1 MNCIS
6 NQTENSNEPYV
17 VLKLRLKYF
26 DCFSIWDFLISKW
39 NYGNIWDLGFGHIG
53 TNMTPKF
60 VIVSQLSHC
69 AEVLIRSFRN
79 VGSKY
84 PVSGKA
90 KAVDPKWKKFLS
102 LMIIN
107 CWQEAPFVKSICNGP
122 EIIHWKFL
130 LCPPVLNMSDTCR
143 HSRIC

>member
-1 MNCIS
+1 MG
-6 NQTENSNEPYV
+6 
-17 VLKLRLKYF
+17 F
-26 DCFSIWDFLISKW
+26 
-39 NYGNIWDLGFGHIG
+39 GFGHIG

-130 LCPPVLNMSDTCR
+130 LCPRSSIWATHVDIPESVQLKIDPRCWKTTFLGARPPPPSTFYLTLFLFWLIFPTG
-143 HSRIC
+143 HLQF

>member
-1 MNCIS
+1 M
-6 NQTENSNEPYV
+6 
-17 VLKLRLKYF
+17 
-26 DCFSIWDFLISKW
+26 
-39 NYGNIWDLGFGHIG
+39 GFAFGLSYWYSR
-53 TNMTPKF
+53 PQKF
-60 VIVSQLSHC
+60 VIVSQLSYC

-143 HSRIC
+143 HSRIWTKNWPKVLKDNISWRARPPPPSTFYLTLFLFWLIFPTGHLQI

>member
-1 MNCIS
+1 MG
-6 NQTENSNEPYV
+6 
-17 VLKLRLKYF
+17 F
-26 DCFSIWDFLISKW
+26 
-39 NYGNIWDLGFGHIG
+39 GFGHIG

-143 HSRIC
+143 HSRIWTKNWPKVLKDNISWRARPPPPSTFYLTLFLFWLIFPTGHLQI

>member
-1 MNCIS
+1 MFVTTWNI
-6 NQTENSNEPYV
+6 
-17 VLKLRLKYF
+17 
-26 DCFSIWDFLISKW
+26 LIASQYEIFWFSKW
-39 NYGNIWDLGFGHIG
+39 NYGNIWDFGFGHIG

-143 HSRIC
+143 HSRIWTKNWPKVLKDNIS